1 MLQVWEVREFYF
13 VLIQLGMG
21 VVTVST
27 SGSRSPLGSSTRFST
42 YQYTLKRPLI
52 IAFKTDKTKNTALV
66 APHEPI
72 PLPIEAPKDQQKRVK
87 RATKSSKR
95 VKAVSVD
102 EVSSCSLELDYNE
115 AAAILEHI
123 YKHSPAVDVNETA
136 NVEIIEKRARRMN
149 RKIGVKEEKEKSEK
163 VVRSRRKKVNRLS
176 LDMRIE
182 LRRNKE
188 HEVVSMKSKREDYK
202 GDNENIERLVREY
215 SASTDLVSLDWKK
228 MKIPPV
234 LPSSEHTCLFK
245 LMQPMKA
252 LIMVKENL
260 REELDREPTD
270 SELAEATDMTAVQ
283 VRKRLEVGRAA
294 RNKLIKVTTVL
305 YYSLYYNSFS

>member
-1 MLQVWEVREFYF
+1 MQILCCRFGSER
-13 VLIQLGMG
+13 VLISHLVVIQLGMG
-21 VVTVST
+21 VVTISI
-27 SGSRSPLGSSTRFST
+27 SASRSPLGSSTRFST

-66 APHEPI
+66 APHEQI
-72 PLPIEAPKDQQKRVK
+72 PLPIEAPKDHQKRLK

-115 AAAILEHI
+115 AAAILENI
-123 YKHSPAVDVNETA
+123 YKLSPAADVNEIA

-149 RKIGVKEEKEKSEK
+149 RKIGEKEEKEKGEK

-176 LDMRIE
+176 LDRRIE

-188 HEVVSMKSKREDYK
+188 HEVVSKRGDHK
-202 GDNENIERLVREY
+202 GDSENIERLVREY

-234 LPSSEHTCLFK
+234 VPSSEHTWLFK
-245 LMQPMKA
+245 LMQPMK
-252 LIMVKENL
+252 V
-260 REELDREPTD
+260 
-270 SELAEATDMTAVQ
+270 
-283 VRKRLEVGRAA
+283 
-294 RNKLIKVTTVL
+294 
-305 YYSLYYNSFS
+305 